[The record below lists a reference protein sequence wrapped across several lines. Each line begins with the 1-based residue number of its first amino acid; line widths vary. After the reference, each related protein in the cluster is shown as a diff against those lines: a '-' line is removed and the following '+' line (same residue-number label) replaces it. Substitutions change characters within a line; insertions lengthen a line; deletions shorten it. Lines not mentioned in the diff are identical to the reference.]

1 VQDEHPRLDPAAEP
15 DYRALER
22 SYLRSADYAAMVER
36 YPLLRRS
43 IQSCRGSAL
52 VGGPTTAPQRHAPG
66 VHQQRVQLQWERSH
80 GEG

>member
-36 YPLLRRS
+36 YP
-43 IQSCRGSAL
+43 
-52 VGGPTTAPQRHAPG
+52 
-66 VHQQRVQLQWERSH
+66 E
-80 GEG
+80 